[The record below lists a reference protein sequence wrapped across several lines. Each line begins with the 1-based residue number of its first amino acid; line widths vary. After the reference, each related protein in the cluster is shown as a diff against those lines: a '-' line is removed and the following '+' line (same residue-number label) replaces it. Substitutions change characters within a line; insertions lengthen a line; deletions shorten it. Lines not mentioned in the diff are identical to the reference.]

1 MTGMKDARDLTP
13 EEAAKRLR
21 EIMYAGSANR
31 ASLNTEPMKRAIREL
46 AERAA
51 EAEPP
56 EASAE
61 MMVTAHGVGRGA
73 LFAGLGVLAVV
84 GGIVA
89 AIVLA

>member
-1 MTGMKDARDLTP
+1 MTAMQDAKDLTP

-21 EIMYAGSANR
+21 EIMYAGSSNR
-31 ASLNTEPMKRAIREL
+31 ASLSTEPMKRAIREL

-56 EASAE
+56 EPSAD
-61 MMVTAHGVGRGA
+61 MAVTSHGVGRGT
-73 LFAGLGVLAVV
+73 LFAGLAFLIVV

-89 AIVLA
+89 AVLLA

>member
-1 MTGMKDARDLTP
+1 MTGLKDASDLTP

-21 EIMYAGSANR
+21 EIMYAASANR
-31 ASLNTEPMKRAIREL
+31 AILKTEPMKRAIREL

-56 EASAE
+56 EPSSG
-61 MMVTAHGVGRGA
+61 MVATSHGVGRGG
-73 LFAGLGVLAVV
+73 LFAGLALLVIV

-89 AIVLA
+89 AIVVA

>member
-1 MTGMKDARDLTP
+1 MAGMKDASDLTP

-21 EIMYAGSANR
+21 EIMYAASANR

-56 EASAE
+56 EPSSE
-61 MMVTAHGVGRGA
+61 TVVTSHGVGRGA
-73 LFAGLGVLAVV
+73 LFAGLALLVIV

-89 AIVLA
+89 AIVVA